1 VHEKRIALRWRDLDA
16 SGHVNNAVYLTYI
29 EELLDDW
36 LARTLEAAPTSF
48 VTAHV
53 AIDFRRELRLSDEA
67 VVGRCAL
74 VRLGTTSLTTRAELF
89 AAGGAL
95 AAEADVVLVAYEP
108 ASRRP
113 RPLTAA
119 ERVALEAHIARAQD
133 GAASC

>member
-29 EELLDDW
+29 EELLDEW
-36 LARTLEAAPTSF
+36 LARTLASAPTSF
-48 VTAHV
+48 VTARV

-74 VRLGTTSLTTRAELF
+74 VRLGTSSLTMRAELF

-95 AAEADVVLVAYEP
+95 AAEADVVLVAYEA

-119 ERVALEAHIARAQD
+119 ERVALEAHIAHAED